1 MNIRRY
7 LYLSAIA
14 TLLLLTPI
22 GRAQDGLRGALSR
35 FGSEGRLLEK
45 AFGQQIV
52 AADFDEDQQPDCA
65 VLLDAGQF
73 NGQRSFRIEMH
84 LTAGENTGFS
94 FSSTESAISIS
105 ALDVNADG
113 APDIVVEQTFT
124 HKRLQVWLNDG
135 HGSFRKAN
143 SEDYPSQIESRL
155 QLGARIPGQYGAV
168 LWLPGRF
175 GSEVAHRRS
184 TPFSVLDSLGVRN
197 RYFEVL
203 LAYSATR
210 APNPPRGPPSSLS
223 L

>member
-1 MNIRRY
+1 MKLTRW
-7 LYLSAIA
+7 LCAI
-14 TLLLLTPI
+14 TSLVLLTPAI
-22 GRAQDGLRGALSR
+22 WAQDGLRGALSR
-35 FGSEGRLLEK
+35 YGFNERLQH

-52 AADFDEDQQPDCA
+52 AADFDEDQQPDGA
-65 VLLDAGQF
+65 VLLDAGQV

-84 LTAGENTGFS
+84 LTAGINTGLS
-94 FSSTESAISIS
+94 FSSAESSISIS

-135 HGSFRKAN
+135 HGSFRRAN

-155 QLGARIPGQYGAV
+155 QLRARIPGQYGAV
-168 LWLPGRF
+168 LWLPPRL
-175 GSEVAHRRS
+175 GSEVLHLRS
-184 TPFSVLDSLGVRN
+184 TPFSVIDSFGIRN
-197 RYFEVL
+197 LCFEEL
-203 LAYSATR
+203 LAHSAPR